1 MVAFRRRLQRFG
13 RHLKRGVDAL
23 VGFAAV
29 AVLKVLRRTDP
40 DRMANFAGRFMRTL
54 GPWLPEHR
62 IGKANLIAAF
72 PEKSAAEIE
81 TILAGVWDNL
91 GRVAAEF
98 AHIDRLWDYDFDHPN
113 AGRIEFTPRSM
124 QLFLRLRDDGK
135 PALVFAA
142 HLANWELPPL
152 AASAYEM
159 PAAVVYRRPNLGAVA
174 EAIIPIRAGSMGEL
188 IPSDRATPIKVAR
201 ALEKGAHVGMLIDQ
215 HFGQGVDVMFFGRR
229 CKANPLIARLA
240 RHFDCPIH
248 GVRAIRLPHGR
259 FRAEITEAIEAP
271 RDAAGR
277 IDIEAT
283 MQAITSVV
291 ESWVREYPDQW
302 LWLHRR
308 WR

>member
-1 MVAFRRRLQRFG
+1 MSAFRRIQRYVQ
-13 RHLKRGVDAL
+13 HLKRGVDAL
-23 VGFAAV
+23 VGLAAV
-29 AVLKVLRRTDP
+29 ALLKLLRRTDP
-40 DRMANFAGRFMRTL
+40 DRMGDFAGKFMRTL

-62 IGKANLIAAF
+62 VGRANLVAAF

-81 TILAGVWDNL
+81 TILGGVWDNL

-98 AHIDRLWDYDFDHPN
+98 AHIDRLWDYDFDRPN

-142 HLANWELPPL
+142 HLANWEIPPL

-174 EAIIPIRAGSMGEL
+174 EAIIPLRAGNMGEL

-201 ALEKGAHVGMLIDQ
+201 ALEKGAHVGMLVDQ

-248 GVRAIRLPHGR
+248 GVRAIRLPRGR
-259 FRAEITEAIEAP
+259 FRGEITEAIEAP
-271 RDAAGR
+271 RDASGR
-277 IDIEAT
+277 IDVDAT

-291 ESWVREYPDQW
+291 ESWIREYPDQW